1 VEISHRSSALALIDQ
16 PSSEKHALPGFTMK
30 HTFISLAVLMFP
42 HLMPLQAAES
52 DISWV
57 IQYDGKSLPS
67 DPWAPIGSPN
77 AKLADGVLH
86 LSDTSKDNLG
96 AFEAEWNGDL
106 NGKEIIV
113 EARIKLVSMVG
124 HRDSPTATWPQ
135 RDGAPI
141 CIQVSDGQHEEGI
154 LLTPPQD
161 KHPEAA
167 KGYVRTLTDRFA
179 QADTLDAFHTYRL
192 IIRGEDMAVEMDG
205 KRIIGGRDA
214 FWRSAASP
222 RKFIRFGSTSKAFTG
237 EAIWEFVRIGLRPA
251 ASAAAARSPLNITL
265 SEPWPLNVETKNSES
280 RPYLYDMGRGL
291 LLTSNPQGSDALL
304 EPYVVRRST
313 DAGKTW
319 QIVTGTEQN
328 SDSPQELVR
337 LADGRILGPSRWTHL
352 QPDGTLTGKTTI
364 LDARAETF
372 TMHDSSITM
381 PKNFTPSK
389 SGEVLLFERHI
400 WAEKDGSITAAAW
413 SRRATLELPNGR
425 GFPERHTHL
434 LRSTDLG
441 KTWTHLAHVGL
452 GGEPAVVRLSDSEW
466 LAVTRPDVHMSNL
479 LQHRSLDG
487 GKTWKF
493 ERTLEE
499 GSVMPDLALMSNG
512 VLACSYGRPVS
523 SLMFSLDGGRT
534 WRDHR
539 VISDRAN
546 FNYTA
551 IREISPGRL
560 LYMHD
565 GQIPGTLARI
575 NSVYIN
581 VSTAQP

>member
-1 VEISHRSSALALIDQ
+1 
-16 PSSEKHALPGFTMK
+16 MK
-30 HTFISLAVLMFP
+30 HILFLTVSLLA
-42 HLMPLQAAES
+42 PLAALHAADNIEWL
-52 DISWV
+52 IN
-57 IQYDGKSLPS
+57 YDGKALPVA
-67 DPWAPIGSPN
+67 PWTTLGKPE
-77 AKLADGVLH
+77 AKLEDGALH
-86 LSDTSKDNLG
+86 LSDNSKDDLA

-106 NGKEIIV
+106 DGQEIIV
-113 EARIKLVSMVG
+113 ETRVKLVSMVG

-141 CIQVSDGQHEEGI
+141 CVQVSDGQHEEGI

-179 QADTLDAFHTYRL
+179 QADTMDGFHTYRL
-192 IIRGEDMAVEMDG
+192 IIRGENMAVERDG
-205 KRIIGGRDA
+205 KRIIEGRDA
-214 FWRSAASP
+214 FCRPATSL
-222 RKFIRFGSTSKAFTG
+222 RKFIRFGSTSKPFTG
-237 EAIWEFVRIGLRPA
+237 EAQWEFVRLGLRPA
-251 ASAAAARSPLNITL
+251 ASAAVEKSPLKITI
-265 SEPWPLNVETKNSES
+265 SEPWPLNVEKNNTES
-280 RPYLYDMGRGL
+280 RPYLYDMGEGL
-291 LLTSNPQGSDALL
+291 LLMSNAQGADALL
-304 EPYVVRRST
+304 EPYGVRRSKN
-313 DAGKTW
+313 AGKNW
-319 QIVTGTEQN
+319 QVVTGLVQN
-328 SDSPQELVR
+328 VDSPQELVR

-364 LDARAETF
+364 LDAKAETF
-372 TMHDSSITM
+372 TMHDSTITM
-381 PKNFTPSK
+381 PAEFKPAK
-389 SGEVLLFERHI
+389 AGEVLIVERQI

-413 SRRATLELPNGR
+413 SRRFSLKLPNGR

-466 LAVTRPDVHMSNL
+466 LAITRPDAHMSNF

-499 GSVMPDLALMSNG
+499 GSVMPDLVLMSNG

-523 SLMFSLDGGRT
+523 NLMFSLDGGRT

-539 VISDRAN
+539 VISDRVN

-565 GQIPGTLARI
+565 GPIPSALARI
-575 NSVYIN
+575 NSLYID
-581 VSTAQP
+581 VSLTK

>member
-1 VEISHRSSALALIDQ
+1 
-16 PSSEKHALPGFTMK
+16 
-30 HTFISLAVLMFP
+30 
-42 HLMPLQAAES
+42 
-52 DISWV
+52 
-57 IQYDGKSLPS
+57 
-67 DPWAPIGSPN
+67 
-77 AKLADGVLH
+77 
-86 LSDTSKDNLG
+86 
-96 AFEAEWNGDL
+96 
-106 NGKEIIV
+106 
-113 EARIKLVSMVG
+113 
-124 HRDSPTATWPQ
+124 
-135 RDGAPI
+135 
-141 CIQVSDGQHEEGI
+141 
-154 LLTPPQD
+154 
-161 KHPEAA
+161 
-167 KGYVRTLTDRFA
+167 
-179 QADTLDAFHTYRL
+179 
-192 IIRGEDMAVEMDG
+192 MAVERDG
-205 KRIIGGRDA
+205 KRIIEGRDA
-214 FWRSAASP
+214 FWRAAASP
-222 RKFIRFGSTSKAFTG
+222 RKFIRFGSTSKPFTG
-237 EAIWEFVRIGLRPA
+237 EAKWELVRLGLRPA
-251 ASAAAARSPLNITL
+251 ASAAVEKSPLKITV
-265 SEPWPLNVETKNSES
+265 SEPWPLNVETKNTES

-304 EPYVVRRST
+304 EPYIVRRST

-319 QIVTGTEQN
+319 QAVPGTEQD

-364 LDARAETF
+364 LDDKAETF
-372 TMHDSSITM
+372 TMHDSTIAM
-381 PKNFTPSK
+381 PKEFMPAK

-400 WAEKDGSITAAAW
+400 WAEEDGSITAVAW
-413 SRRATLELPNGR
+413 SRRATLKLANGR

-466 LAVTRPDVHMSNL
+466 LAVTRPDAHMSNL

-499 GSVMPDLALMSNG
+499 GSVMPDLVLMSHG

-523 SLMFSLDGGRT
+523 NLMFSLDGGRI
-534 WRDHR
+534 WRGHR

-575 NSVYIN
+575 NSVYID
-581 VSTAQP
+581 VEKAEH